1 MFERFTD
8 RARVAVMGGQ
18 SQALRLRHTYT
29 GTEHML
35 LALGEGDSVAA
46 RALDQ
51 AGFDRSRFEQAV
63 LAEVS
68 PSQVVNAGDIPFTP
82 RLKQA
87 LARSLRQ
94 SMAMGHDYIGTEHIV
109 LGLLEDNTSLATK
122 LVAEQGISASTV
134 RDKVIDLLTIAA
146 QGTSGPGPTT
156 TPAAPATATAG
167 PAPAGTSWD
176 ETTKGLLTP
185 PGSGSAA
192 AGPRCPGCSEPLA
205 PNLAAEM
212 MASVGE
218 VERPFTVT
226 YCRACGHFL
235 AIFPDG

>member
-8 RARVAVMGGQ
+8 RARVAVMSGQ
-18 SQALRLRHTYT
+18 SQALRLRHPYT
-29 GTEHML
+29 GTEHLL
-35 LALGEGDSVAA
+35 LALGEGDGIAA

-63 LAEVS
+63 LAEVP
-68 PSQVVNAGDIPFTP
+68 PSQVVDTGHIPFTP

-87 LARSLRQ
+87 LAESLRQ

-109 LGLLEDNTSLATK
+109 LGLLKDDTSLATK

-134 RDKVIDLLTIAA
+134 RSKVIELLPTIAA
-146 QGTSGPGPTT
+146 QGTSGPGPTITPAT
-156 TPAAPATATAG
+156 TTTAAPAE
-167 PAPAGTSWD
+167 TSWD
-176 ETTKGLLTP
+176 ETTKELLTP
-185 PGSGSAA
+185 PGSGNATA
-192 AGPRCPGCSEPLA
+192 RARCPGCNEPLA
-205 PNLAAEM
+205 PNLAAETM
-212 MASVGE
+212 DSVGE
-218 VERPFTVT
+218 IEKPFTVT